1 MVRSTFIS
9 ELTVGKTGCS
19 VMLGGSG
26 ASALVTRPPNLTR
39 QERFGRYSSP
49 GGRIVWTL

>member
-1 MVRSTFIS
+1 MVRLTFIS

-26 ASALVTRPPNLTR
+26 ASALVTRPPL
-39 QERFGRYSSP
+39 GRRDLV
-49 GGRIVWTL
+49 GI